1 MIMTLL
7 LHFHKYD
14 VTKMKQTEW
23 VSNTNT
29 NWFNSHH
36 MTILYKAQQPF
47 VIQSEFLNSKVPMI

>member
-1 MIMTLL
+1 MIMTLI

-29 NWFNSHH
+29 TWFNSHR
-36 MTILYKAQQPF
+36 MTILNKAQEPF
-47 VIQSEFLNSKVPMI
+47 IIQSESFNSNAHMI